1 MNKRTFISII
11 LLLSLLLVNSS
22 CKKQKTEHFKNPLDK
37 KEIKEATN
45 NPNCFTKNDITEL
58 NNHYAEIE
66 KVLKQGGS
74 FNLGNSM
81 VFYTKKHRELIL
93 RKLRDSTCSARL
105 IKYSGKC
112 LETISF
118 YIDYKE
124 VFETDDGEHLAEETY
139 EIILSKKN
147 NKFFSKASI

>member
-1 MNKRTFISII
+1 MNRIFNTI
-11 LLLSLLLVNSS
+11 LLLSLLFVNTS
-22 CKKQKTEHFKNPLDK
+22 CKKQEAEHLKNSFDK
-37 KEIKEATN
+37 KEANKTIN
-45 NPNCFTKNDITEL
+45 NPNCFTKNDITKL

-74 FNLGNSM
+74 FDLGSSI
-81 VFYTKKHRELIL
+81 VFYTKKHSELIL
-93 RKLRDSTCSARL
+93 RKLKENTCSARP
-105 IKYSGKC
+105 IEYSGKC

-124 VFETDDGEHLAEETY
+124 VFKTDDGEHLAEETY

-147 NKFFSKASI
+147 NRFFSKTSL